1 MPLLRVKEAHR
12 PYRTADGGMRIGG
25 VLYGLAAEIEPR
37 REWMWHLVTAMDGT
51 RTRDELV
58 AAVLAH
64 DAEVTGTDV
73 DGAIA
78 VLRDGGFV
86 EDAAAEPPTEL
97 TPRDRER
104 HGRGVD
110 LYRWMDLSPR
120 LNAWEIQARL
130 RAAAVLL
137 VGVGG
142 TGGGT
147 AEGLVA
153 SGVGLV
159 HCVDPDVVE
168 LSNLNRQLLYR
179 EDDLGR
185 PKVDAATERL
195 RMLNS
200 DVVVTGERRRM
211 SDEADVAALLT
222 ARDYDLLVLC
232 ADEPDGLRRDVNRVC
247 WQAGLPWVDGGYNG
261 PAVGVGVTVPG
272 AGACWDCRHAAEVA
286 AHDLAFPSAAER
298 DAYVRRR
305 AVRAPVNAVS
315 GAMSA
320 TLMLYA
326 AMAVLTGVPCIDAG
340 SRLGVNLM
348 VPGEMLAETFPPSPD
363 CPLCGALSRKRT
375 R

>member
-1 MPLLRVKEAHR
+1 MALLRVKEAHR

-25 VLYGLAAEIEPR
+25 LLHGLAAEIVPR
-37 REWMWHLVTAMDGT
+37 REWVWHLVEAMDGT
-51 RTRDELV
+51 RTTDELTD
-58 AAVLAH
+58 AVRAREPGVSR
-64 DAEVTGTDV
+64 AEVDA
-73 DGAIA
+73 AIA
-78 VLRDGGFV
+78 ALRDGGFL
-86 EDAAAEPPTEL
+86 EDAAAEPPPEL

-104 HGRGVD
+104 YGRGVD

-120 LNAWEIQARL
+120 LDAWEIQARL
-130 RAAAVLL
+130 RASAVLL

-153 SGVGLV
+153 SGVGWL

-185 PKVDAATERL
+185 PKADVAVERL
-195 RMLNS
+195 RALNS
-200 DVVVTGERRRM
+200 DVDVTGERRRI
-211 SDEADVAALLT
+211 DTEADVAALL
-222 ARDYDLLVLC
+222 AEREYDLLVLC

-247 WQAGLPWVDGGYNG
+247 WHARVPWVDGGYNG
-261 PAVGVGVTVPG
+261 PGVSVGVTVPG
-272 AGACWDCRHAAEVA
+272 EGACWDCRHAAEVA

-315 GAMSA
+315 AAMSA

-326 AMAVLTGVPCIDAG
+326 AMAVLTGVPQVDAG
-340 SRLGVNLM
+340 SRIGVNLM
-348 VPGEMLAETFPPSPD
+348 VPGEMLTETFPPSRD
-363 CPLCGALSRKRT
+363 CPLCGTVAGRRAD
-375 R
+375 

>member
-1 MPLLRVKEAHR
+1 MPLLRIKEAHR
-12 PYRTADGGMRIGG
+12 PYRSAAGRIRIGG
-25 VLYGLAAEIEPR
+25 VLHGLAAEIEPH

-51 RTRDELV
+51 RTTGDLV
-58 AAVLAH
+58 DAVRVSDPAVTST
-64 DAEVTGTDV
+64 EVKE
-73 DGAIA
+73 AIA
-78 VLRDGGFV
+78 ALVDGGFV
-86 EDAAAEPPTEL
+86 EDAAAEPPAEL

-104 HGRGVD
+104 YARGVD

-120 LNAWEIQARL
+120 LSAWEIQAEL
-130 RAAAVLL
+130 RASAVLL

-153 SGVGLV
+153 SGVGRL

-168 LSNLNRQLLYR
+168 LSNLNRQVLYR
-179 EDDLGR
+179 EGDLDR
-185 PKVDAATERL
+185 PKADAAVERL
-195 RMLNS
+195 RALNT
-200 DVVVTGERRRM
+200 DVVVTGERRGM
-211 SDEADVAALLT
+211 TTDTDVAVLLGE
-222 ARDYDLLVLC
+222 RHYDLLVLC

-247 WQAGLPWVDGGYNG
+247 WRAGVPWVDGGYNG

-272 AGACWDCRHAAEVA
+272 AGACWECRHAAEVA

-315 GAMSA
+315 AAMSA
-320 TLMLYA
+320 TLMLYV
-326 AMAVLTGVPCIDAG
+326 AMAVLTGVPHVDAG

-348 VPGEMLAETFPPSPD
+348 VPGEMLTETFPPSPD
-363 CPLCGALSRKRT
+363 CPLCGSVAGRR
-375 R
+375 

>member
-1 MPLLRVKEAHR
+1 MLLRVKEAHR
-12 PYRTADGGMRIGG
+12 PYRTADGRMRIGG

-51 RTRDELV
+51 RTTDELV
-58 AAVLAH
+58 EAVRALDPQVSGA
-64 DAEVTGTDV
+64 DV
-73 DGAIA
+73 EAAIA
-78 VLRDGGFV
+78 TLRDGGFV
-86 EDAAAEPPTEL
+86 EDASAEPPAEL
-97 TPRDRER
+97 TTRDRER
-104 HGRGVD
+104 YSRGVD

-120 LNAWEIQARL
+120 LDAWEIQARL
-130 RAAAVLL
+130 RSSAVLL

-153 SGVGLV
+153 SGVGHV

-168 LSNLNRQLLYR
+168 LSNLNRQVLYR

-185 PKVDAATERL
+185 PKADAAVERL
-195 RMLNS
+195 RGLNS
-200 DVVVTGERRRM
+200 DVDVTGERRRM
-211 SDEADVAALLT
+211 TTEADVAELLS
-222 ARDYDLLVLC
+222 ARHYDLLVLC
-232 ADEPDGLRRDVNRVC
+232 ADEPDGLRRDVNRVA
-247 WQAGLPWVDGGYNG
+247 WQAGVPWVDGGYNG

-286 AHDLAFPSAAER
+286 AYPLEFPSAAER

-305 AVRAPVNAVS
+305 AVRSPVNAVS
-315 GAMSA
+315 AAMSA

-326 AMAVLTGVPCIDAG
+326 AMAVLTGVPHIDAG

-348 VPGEMLAETFPPSPD
+348 VPGEMLAETFPPSRD
-363 CPLCGALSRKRT
+363 CPLCGGLPDDR
-375 R
+375 